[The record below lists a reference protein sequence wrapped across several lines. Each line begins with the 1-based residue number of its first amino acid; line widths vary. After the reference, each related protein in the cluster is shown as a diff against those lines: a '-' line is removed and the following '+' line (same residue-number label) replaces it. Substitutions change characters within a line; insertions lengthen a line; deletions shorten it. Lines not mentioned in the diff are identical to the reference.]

1 MAEVIDNYVVNG
13 IKGRVG
19 KLAVYKIIN
28 GKTYMTKYPD
38 RSNVVYTKEQIE
50 FRKIFAEAA
59 KFASDIVNDPVKNST
74 YPRQGRKSVYHC
86 ALSDY
91 MKEYKRKIAEGSSAD
106 AE

>member
-1 MAEVIDNYVVNG
+1 MAEITDNYVVEG
-13 IKGRVG
+13 IRGRVG

-28 GKTYMTKYPD
+28 GKTHMTKYPD

-59 KFASDIVNDPVKNST
+59 KFASEIVSDPVKKAT
-74 YPRQGRKSVYHC
+74 YPRKGRKSVYHC

-91 MKEYKRKIAEGSSAD
+91 MMDYKRKKAGRSSAGQD
-106 AE
+106 